1 MISEIINDVV
11 ENCYFFPKAFTLF
24 DFTGD
29 CQQTR
34 VELCAC
40 TSDRER
46 STHAGEACTSDR
58 QPVKRKPGLVLVS
71 M

>member
-1 MISEIINDVV
+1 MLLLFSQII
-11 ENCYFFPKAFTLF
+11 YSF

-29 CQQTR
+29 CQHTR

-40 TSDRER
+40 TTDRER
-46 STHAGEACTSDR
+46 STHAGEVCTTDR
-58 QPVKRKPGLVLVS
+58 HKPGLVLVLVS